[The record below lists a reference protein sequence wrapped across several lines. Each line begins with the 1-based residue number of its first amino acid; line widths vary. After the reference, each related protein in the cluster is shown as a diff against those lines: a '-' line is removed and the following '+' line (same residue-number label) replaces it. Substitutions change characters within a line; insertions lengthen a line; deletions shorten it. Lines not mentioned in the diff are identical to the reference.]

1 MRRDHSRL
9 RAYNT
14 LLEQMYHRI
23 YATSQLPGAVS
34 SILYS
39 VPPFILGLPKFH
51 MEDCIVYLVWQL
63 RDAGFKVQFTWPN
76 LLTISWKHHEGEY
89 LKTHNPIIQ
98 AMTPEQPQTQARKPP
113 AKEPKKSKKE
123 QGGQGGQGGQGQS
136 KFQEEIAMITNYSP
150 SQNHVQWRD
159 QTEDIKEITIKPTTK
174 RASEYQ
180 PPTSFLQQMDR
191 PVKEKPANASS
202 ASVLSD
208 LWSIR

>member
-1 MRRDHSRL
+1 
-9 RAYNT
+9 
-14 LLEQMYHRI
+14 MYHRI

-89 LKTHNPIIQ
+89 LKTQNPIIQ
-98 AMTPEQPQTQARKPP
+98 AMTPEQPQARKAP

-123 QGGQGGQGGQGQS
+123 QGQGQGQGQGQV

-150 SQNHVQWRD
+150 SYGDV
-159 QTEDIKEITIKPTTK
+159 KEITIKPTTK

-191 PVKEKPANASS
+191 PVKEKPANSS
-202 ASVLSD
+202 AASVLSD

>member
-1 MRRDHSRL
+1 MWNGSRGSQPRLETIQVPRLEPKDLYERRMRRDHSRL

-89 LKTHNPIIQ
+89 LK
-98 AMTPEQPQTQARKPP
+98 
-113 AKEPKKSKKE
+113 
-123 QGGQGGQGGQGQS
+123 
-136 KFQEEIAMITNYSP
+136 F
-150 SQNHVQWRD
+150 
-159 QTEDIKEITIKPTTK
+159 
-174 RASEYQ
+174 
-180 PPTSFLQQMDR
+180 
-191 PVKEKPANASS
+191 
-202 ASVLSD
+202 
-208 LWSIR
+208 